1 MVSIRLESVPR
12 GAQVKGPQDT
22 VLGLTPTTATFPR
35 SKQPVVLIFDRA
47 GFYPARHS
55 IVPDRDVTAL
65 VTLRQAPKGKLGRG
79 KAARKALDL
88 PIEEVASE
96 IKIIDEKPKTDADRR
111 PAEGASAGQAE
122 ALPPTE
128 PDQREVVKAEEAV
141 AAPKAAGEGPQADKS
156 SAAKAARDKA
166 EGEKSPPERP
176 ERPEK
181 AEQGKPAPEP
191 AALEREKERD
201 KPEPPAPDTVG
212 KPGPGDDTLDPF
224 APKPN

>member
-1 MVSIRLESVPR
+1 MVSIRLETVPR

-35 SKQPVVLIFDRA
+35 GKQPVVLIFDRA

-55 IVPDRDVTAL
+55 IIPDRDVTAL
-65 VTLRQAPKGKLGRG
+65 VTLRQAPKGKLGKG

-88 PIEEVASE
+88 PIEEAASD
-96 IKIIDEKPKTDADRR
+96 IKIIDEKPKADADRR

-128 PDQREVVKAEEAV
+128 PDKREGVKAEEGA
-141 AAPKAAGEGPQADKS
+141 AAPKAAGDGPQSDKT
-156 SAAKAARDKA
+156 SAAKPAGVEA
-166 EGEKSPPERP
+166 EVEKSTP

-181 AEQGKPAPEP
+181 AEPGRPAPEP
-191 AALEREKERD
+191 AALEKGKERG
-201 KPEPPAPDTVG
+201 KPEPAAPDKAD

-224 APKPN
+224 SPKPN